1 MSGKLTE
8 MHDDRSICNYI
19 TTLHERHGEDP
30 KNWLAYVT
38 GEMMKNE
45 PFVTVKETVFWT
57 RQRKWYDKS
66 DVLNWR
72 NRCIAYHMDLAEFF
86 NDDPLLRLPAEYDSW
101 EYDPFK
107 LLHKDGRIM
116 LLELIENDVYELNAY
131 EFNSEDEVPLWQVN
145 IIQREIEKILPNI
158 SFNIYGFS
166 DFMDIVLRR
175 LGELFV
181 FQVADD
187 LFH

>member
-1 MSGKLTE
+1 MIGEVTE
-8 MHDDRSICNYI
+8 IHDDMSVWNYI

-30 KNWLAYVT
+30 KNWLAYLT

-45 PFVTVKETVFWT
+45 PFLTVKEAIILT

-66 DVLNWR
+66 DLFNWR

-86 NDDPLLRLPAEYDSW
+86 NDDPLLRLPAEYASW

-107 LLHKDGRIM
+107 LLHEDGRIM
-116 LLELIENDVYELNAY
+116 LLELIQNDDDELNAY
-131 EFNSEDEVPLWQVN
+131 EFNSEDVVPLWQVN

-158 SFNIYGFS
+158 SVDIYGFS
-166 DFMDIVLRR
+166 DFMEVLFRR
-175 LGELFV
+175 LGMLFC
-181 FQVADD
+181 FQEENDS
-187 LFH
+187 FH